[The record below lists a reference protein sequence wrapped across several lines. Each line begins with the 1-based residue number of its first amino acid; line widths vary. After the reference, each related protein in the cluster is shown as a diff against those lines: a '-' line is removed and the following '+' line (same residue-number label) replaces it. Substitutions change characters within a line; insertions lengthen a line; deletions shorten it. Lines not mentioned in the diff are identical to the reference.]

1 MKILLAFFF
10 FSCRCHLE
18 SSFFCKE
25 WLPKCELIAS
35 QIYISWPVFTHSLC
49 FACQLYSRDVYYVL
63 QVTSFHRFI
72 LSVLFGS
79 FTHLSVFLDQR
90 SSQSREL
97 WKKLRAVTLKG
108 RIHESNISQIPT
120 FENTQWRKAAQ
131 TEFMRAI
138 SVKWSA
144 ALNSNSL
151 AHPNIRSCYSN
162 FQNNFKFQTFLNKNQ
177 PTGPPQHQNMLVNF

>member
-1 MKILLAFFF
+1 MPEVISQTCERAFKSVKILLV
-10 FSCRCHLE
+10 
-18 SSFFCKE
+18 SSFSLVLVQVLLGISVTSLIFCKE
-25 WLPKCELIAS
+25 CLPKCERIAS
-35 QIYISWPVFTHSLC
+35 QLFLFSL
-49 FACQLYSRDVYYVL
+49 
-63 QVTSFHRFI
+63 TSFIHF
-72 LSVLFGS
+72 
-79 FTHLSVFLDQR
+79 SVFLDQR
-90 SSQSREL
+90 FSQLREL
-97 WKKLRAVTLKG
+97 WKRLRAVTLKG

-162 FQNNFKFQTFLNKNQ
+162 FPNPFKFQTF
-177 PTGPPQHQNMLVNF
+177 